1 MTTPLRELFPDSNT
15 SSMTSV
21 GFGLDIRNAA
31 GSVVFSTNDITWNQV
46 DMFLVNG
53 GQTVSRNYPI
63 LEGREYLAT
72 QLLINPP
79 PLDRRA
85 IAHTISRSGNTVT
98 VGGGSEQAYI
108 VVLMR

>member
-1 MTTPLRELFPDSNT
+1 MTIPIRQLFADASTT
-15 SSMTSV
+15 SLTNV
-21 GFGLDIRNAA
+21 GFGLDVRNPA
-31 GSVVFSTNDITWNQV
+31 GSVVFSTNDVTWNQV

-53 GQTVSRNYPI
+53 GQSVSRNYPI
-63 LEGREYLAT
+63 LDGREYLAT

-85 IAHTISRSGNTVT
+85 IAHTISRSGNIVT

-108 VVLMR
+108 VVMMR